1 MKKKFK
7 IEVDCANCA
16 AKIEHAIQQIEGV
29 EEASVGFMTQKMVI
43 SAADDKFDEI
53 MKEVERVA
61 KKIEPDF
68 EILE

>member
-16 AKIEHAIQQIEGV
+16 AKVEHAIQQIEGV
-29 EEASVGFMTQKMVI
+29 EEASVGFMTQKMMI
-43 SAADDKFDEI
+43 TAADDRFDEI
-53 MKEVERVA
+53 MEEVLRVA

-68 EILE
+68 EILS

>member
-16 AKIEHAIQQIEGV
+16 AKVEHAIQQIEGV

-43 SAADDKFDEI
+43 SAAEDRFDEI
-53 MKEVERVA
+53 MEEVIRVA
-61 KKIEPDF
+61 KRVEPDF
-68 EILE
+68 EILD